1 MALTDEN
8 ANDKVAFIS
17 VKLAFEKTLAR
28 LFKTNDVVS
37 SRVIKISNVTI
48 SNMPIFFVEKM

>member
-1 MALTDEN
+1 MEVPKFKDG
-8 ANDKVAFIS
+8 KIKPKIIS
-17 VKLAFEKTLAR
+17 WAW

-37 SRVIKISNVTI
+37 EGFVKISNVNI